1 MIRTRHISFACA
13 ALAVA
18 LIGLP
23 VAALAEITE
32 LPEYAYDSVAEISMV
47 TTAQTEC
54 EGAKVNDRRLQR
66 AMTDF
71 VGRLA
76 GDGFDPVASVQF
88 MDTEVGL
95 AEIAKREV
103 ALRERHGVAPEGFEA
118 LCAAIRA
125 ETKIN
130 KNLARI
136 VKFP

>member
-1 MIRTRHISFACA
+1 MVRLCHITIAFAG
-13 ALAVA
+13 LAVS

-23 VAALAEITE
+23 FAAHAEITE
-32 LPEYAYDSVAEISMV
+32 LPEYAYDSVARISMV
-47 TTAQTEC
+47 TTAQAEC

-95 AEIAKREV
+95 AEVAKREV
-103 ALRERHGVAPEGFEA
+103 ALRERHSVAPEGFPA

-125 ETKIN
+125 ETKTN
-130 KNLARI
+130 KDLARI